1 MVVLEELRRKSR
13 VISPNFAMGGDGDG
27 ECVARFA
34 ASAARWP
41 DLCGTVGCEGGYDM
55 SRYETTPEALE
66 AYAAFHASKAADN
79 TAQTL
84 IFTPNQYGL
93 GNRLRAMKSALLV
106 AMLTGRVFRT
116 WWHEPYPLDTLVE
129 PARIDWRTPA
139 AKEGQ
144 PDELGVICLPFATAE
159 GLPKCAW
166 HMQQLR
172 QGDLRVSY
180 ATVQRLEVRNG
191 CGRSSRAPPRR
202 EPRHHRLRRSSR
214 SLTSTSTSPTI
225 RTTRRCCAVSARAAP
240 SGWVASS
247 TSCSRPVRAR
257 PTPHD
262 RTRGRPALATRR
274 LRPRDAAAAG
284 ERLRHRLEAVLPPRP
299 PPALAAAD
307 TSADTPDTL
316 GEPAAA
322 ELPAF
327 GEYVAVQVRNRLW
340 RCAPPHG
347 QHR

>member
-1 MVVLEELRRKSR
+1 
-13 VISPNFAMGGDGDG
+13 MGDENG

-34 ASAARWP
+34 ASAARWS

-66 AYAAFHASKAADN
+66 AYAAFHASKAGDD

-139 AKEGQ
+139 AKEGE

-166 HMQQLR
+166 HLQQLR

-180 ATVQRLEVRNG
+180 AKVQRLEVRP
-191 CGRSSRAPPRR
+191 RRRQAPPPPRL
-202 EPRHHRLRRSSR
+202 EPRRHRLRRSSR
-214 SLTSTSTSPTI
+214 SLTSTSTSPII
-225 RTTRRCCAVSARAAP
+225 RTTRRCCGGSARAAP
-240 SGWVASS
+240 SGWVACS

-262 RTRGRPALATRR
+262 CTEAGQPS
-274 LRPRDAAAAG
+274 PRDA
-284 ERLRHRLEAVLPPRP
+284 
-299 PPALAAAD
+299 
-307 TSADTPDTL
+307 
-316 GEPAAA
+316 
-322 ELPAF
+322 
-327 GEYVAVQVRNRLW
+327 
-340 RCAPPHG
+340 
-347 QHR
+347 

>member
-1 MVVLEELRRKSR
+1 MLIIFIPKHLMSVCLSV
-13 VISPNFAMGGDGDG
+13 MG
-27 ECVARFA
+27 ECAARYHA
-34 ASAARWP
+34 AAARWS

-66 AYAAFHASKAADN
+66 AYAAFHASKAADD

-166 HMQQLR
+166 HLQQLR

-180 ATVQRLEVRNG
+180 ATVQRLEVRP
-191 CGRSSRAPPRR
+191 RHRQTRAAPPRATPPPAPQVFTFTDLNIYLADNPHY
-202 EPRHHRLRRSSR
+202 ESLLRRLGQSCPKR
-214 SLTSTSTSPTI
+214 MGCLFDFMFSPGEGATHHHTI
-225 RTTRRCCAVSARAAP
+225 AATGQP
-240 SGWVASS
+240 S
-247 TSCSRPVRAR
+247 
-257 PTPHD
+257 
-262 RTRGRPALATRR
+262 
-274 LRPRDAAAAG
+274 PRDA
-284 ERLRHRLEAVLPPRP
+284 
-299 PPALAAAD
+299 
-307 TSADTPDTL
+307 
-316 GEPAAA
+316 
-322 ELPAF
+322 
-327 GEYVAVQVRNRLW
+327 
-340 RCAPPHG
+340 
-347 QHR
+347 

>member
-1 MVVLEELRRKSR
+1 M
-13 VISPNFAMGGDGDG
+13 A
-27 ECVARFA
+27 ECVARFV
-34 ASAARWP
+34 ASAARWS

-66 AYAAFHASKAADN
+66 AYAAFHASKATDD

-93 GNRLRAMKSALLV
+93 GNRLRAMKSALLF

-166 HMQQLR
+166 HLQQLR

-180 ATVQRLEVRNG
+180 AAVQRLEVR
-191 CGRSSRAPPRR
+191 
-202 EPRHHRLRRSSR
+202 PRHRQTPSRR
-214 SLTSTSTSPTI
+214 P
-225 RTTRRCCAVSARAAP
+225 
-240 SGWVASS
+240 ASS
-247 TSCSRPVRAR
+247 
-257 PTPHD
+257 H
-262 RTRGRPALATRR
+262 ATTGSTG
-274 LRPRDAAAAG
+274 L
-284 ERLRHRLEAVLPPRP
+284 HV
-299 PPALAAAD
+299 
-307 TSADTPDTL
+307 
-316 GEPAAA
+316 
-322 ELPAF
+322 
-327 GEYVAVQVRNRLW
+327 
-340 RCAPPHG
+340 H
-347 QHR
+347 